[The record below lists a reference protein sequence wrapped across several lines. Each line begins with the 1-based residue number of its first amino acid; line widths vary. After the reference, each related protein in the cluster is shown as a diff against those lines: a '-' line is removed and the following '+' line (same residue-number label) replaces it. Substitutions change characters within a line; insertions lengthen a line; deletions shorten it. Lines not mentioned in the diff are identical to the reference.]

1 MNKTAI
7 RADLLLLLTAIIW
20 GFAFVA
26 QRVGMNY
33 VGPFTFNAIR
43 FALGSVSLLPLIM
56 YARKRNRK
64 NGSRGLD
71 SSEELDRSGE
81 AGCEQ
86 RSMLNEDQTR
96 ATSKQKLF
104 LSGSFVA
111 GSFLFIAASLQQ
123 IGIQYTTAGKAG
135 FLTGLYVVLVPIVG
149 MVWGRSTGLPTWVG
163 AILALVGIYTLSA
176 PDKLGRVNSG
186 DIFVQIC
193 AFFWTFH
200 VLVIDNLAKRLDPVE
215 LAAGQFAWCSVF
227 SFAAAM
233 IFEKISSHAVLDALV
248 PILYGG
254 LGSVGVGYTL
264 QVLAQRD
271 APPAHSSI
279 IMCLEGVFATLG
291 GILLLSESPSL
302 RTMLGS
308 ALMLLGMLATQ
319 WDVIF
324 SGRSKQA

>member
-1 MNKTAI
+1 M
-7 RADLLLLLTAIIW
+7 
-20 GFAFVA
+20 
-26 QRVGMNY
+26 
-33 VGPFTFNAIR
+33 
-43 FALGSVSLLPLIM
+43 
-56 YARKRNRK
+56 
-64 NGSRGLD
+64 
-71 SSEELDRSGE
+71 
-81 AGCEQ
+81 
-86 RSMLNEDQTR
+86 
-96 ATSKQKLF
+96 
-104 LSGSFVA
+104 
-111 GSFLFIAASLQQ
+111 
-123 IGIQYTTAGKAG
+123 
-135 FLTGLYVVLVPIVG
+135 VLVPIVG

-186 DIFVQIC
+186 DIFVLIS

-308 ALMLLGMLATQ
+308 VLMLLGMLATQ

>member
-7 RADLLLLLTAIIW
+7 RSDLLLLLTAIIW

-43 FALGSVSLLPLIM
+43 FALGSISLLPLIM
-56 YARKRNRK
+56 YARKHK
-64 NGSRGLD
+64 SRGLD
-71 SSEELDRSGE
+71 TTGKAEPDEESLP
-81 AGCEQ
+81 
-86 RSMLNEDQTR
+86 NEDEGPANVNQ
-96 ATSKQKLF
+96 KQF
-104 LSGSFVA
+104 LYGSLVA

-149 MVWGRSTGLPTWVG
+149 MLWGRSTGLPTWVG
-163 AILALVGIYTLSA
+163 AILAVIGIYTLSA
-176 PDKLGRVNSG
+176 PDELGKVNKG
-186 DIFVQIC
+186 DIFVLIS
-193 AFFWTFH
+193 ALFWTFH
-200 VLVIDNLAKRLDPVE
+200 VLVIDKLAKRLEPIE

-227 SFAAAM
+227 SFVAAI
-233 IFEKISSHAVLDALV
+233 IFEQISFNAVLGALV

-302 RTMLGS
+302 RTIIGS
-308 ALMLLGMLATQ
+308 VLMLLGMLATQ
-319 WDVIF
+319 WEVIF
-324 SGRSKQA
+324 RGPSKQKRTD